1 MGLINSLGGMNYPIT
16 ATSANKSRFTDEKC
30 CEMPVLEKQKG
41 YLVCTNCG
49 TVIDAMILDD
59 APRRAFTSEEIS
71 DRKSNEPVY
80 SPIGPRTLIKGITD
94 SKGSLMNAKNKTVFS
109 RLAKIH
115 RSLTNSFER
124 NLWIAIPNLQR
135 LQSSLNISDSI
146 KEDALRYYSLAVKK
160 KLTLGRTIDILL
172 AAAIFTSIRVHNL
185 PKTIEEI
192 CELADLPK
200 KRVVKAYRLIIL
212 HVLPDLNVKVNHFG
226 PKDYITK
233 FCNELGVSFQ
243 VRNFSLC
250 LLRRAHNS
258 SMIFE
263 GKDPKG
269 LAAAAIYLAC
279 KKFNEVRTQSDIA
292 HVAHVTEVTLRMRA
306 QDLKKFM
313 LLGKEH

>member
-1 MGLINSLGGMNYPIT
+1 MGLINSLGGMGYPIT
-16 ATSANKSRFTDEKC
+16 ETSAIKSRFADEKC
-30 CEMPVLEKQKG
+30 CEYQVLEKKNG
-41 YLVCTNCG
+41 FLVCTNCG
-49 TVIDAMILDD
+49 TVNNTMILDD
-59 APRRAFTSEEIS
+59 SPRRAFTSEEIS

-80 SPIGPRTLIKGITD
+80 SPIGPRTLIKGLTD
-94 SKGSLMNAKNKTVFS
+94 SKGSLMNAKNKTIFN

-135 LQSSLNISDSI
+135 LQSSLNISNEI

-185 PKTIEEI
+185 PKTLEEI

-233 FCNELGVSFQ
+233 FCNELNVSLQ
-243 VRNFSLC
+243 VRNYSLS
-250 LLRRAHNS
+250 LLRKAHNS
-258 SMIFE
+258 NLNFE

-279 KKFNEVRTQSDIA
+279 KKFNEVRTQFDISR
-292 HVAHVTEVTLRMRA
+292 VAHVTEVTLRMRS

-313 LLGKEH
+313 LFNN